1 MDTKIIN
8 SLRNLAID
16 MINDR
21 MMGDAGLVLSL
32 SPSIY
37 TVFSNHLNFN
47 PSDGTW
53 INRDRFILGEG
64 LASSLLYSTLFYSGY
79 DIPLDSLKKYGRA
92 NSKLPLYPERNLK
105 IGVEA
110 SIGDSPVSL
119 GLAVGEAY
127 AEKYLEKLLGKE
139 LINYK
144 VYVLVTDNDLM
155 DGSSYEVLSFASRNN
170 LNNLIIIYN
179 SFETTKCGK
188 KNLLLNNNI
197 IEMANDLGFFTEIVN
212 SSEDYTSIDKAI
224 TKAKLSNK
232 PSLIEIKSLI
242 AIGTSN
248 QGSYN
253 GHESILSENDLDL
266 VKEKMNITK
275 VPYHISNSAIN
286 EFQSKIDARISPIY
300 NEWVSTYN
308 NIISRDEN
316 KKNLVSLLEEEN
328 HKMSLKNIK
337 ISFEEFMREDLRE
350 TNNNLMNAIAKEFP
364 LLIGGS
370 LFNKDS
376 KISLENE
383 NKNIYYNLS
392 PKGTALIT
400 NGLALGGLKPFIC
413 ANLSDSL
420 DMLSSI
426 KLSSTSKE
434 NVTYIF
440 VNDTVFTDKYSKISS
455 PTFELGILRSIPD
468 ITLFRPA
475 DVNELVGAWDY
486 IMNKKGTNILVLTSD
501 FKGILTSTSKELT
514 TKGAYIVKKEMGRLS
529 GILVSSGTEL
539 ETTLRLSEELES
551 LGIFTRVVSMPSFN
565 LYTLLAKE
573 IKEELFPVGAKVVVI
588 EPSIDANY
596 NKLVYSEKY
605 LINLKD
611 YLDAGTK
618 KELISKTNFN
628 LENLI
633 ENVERL
639 LK

>member
-8 SLRNLAID
+8 SLRSLAID

-37 TVFSNHLNFN
+37 TIFSNHLNFN
-47 PSDGTW
+47 PGDGTW
-53 INRDRFILGEG
+53 INRDRFVLGEG

-79 DIPLDSLKKYGRA
+79 DISLDSLKKYGRL

-110 SIGDSPVSL
+110 SIGDLPVSL

-139 LINYK
+139 LIDYK

-188 KNLLLNNNI
+188 KKEFLNNDILSMVN
-197 IEMANDLGFFTEIVN
+197 ELGFFTEVVN
-212 SSEDYTSIDKAI
+212 SSEDYISIDKAI
-224 TKAKLSNK
+224 AKAKLSNK
-232 PSLIEIKSLI
+232 PSFIEIKSLI

-253 GHESILSENDLDL
+253 GHENVLSVNDLEL
-266 VKEKMNITK
+266 VKEKMNITQ

-286 EFQSKIDARISPIY
+286 EFQSKIDSRISPIY
-300 NEWVSTYN
+300 NRWVSTYN
-308 NIISRDEN
+308 DIISRDDI
-316 KKNLVSLLEEEN
+316 KKNLISLLEEDN
-328 HKMSLKNIK
+328 HKMNLKNIK
-337 ISFEEFMREDLRE
+337 ISFEEFMKEDLRE

-370 LFNKDS
+370 LFNNDS
-376 KISLENE
+376 KISLEDD
-383 NKNIYYNLS
+383 NKNIYFSLS
-392 PKGTALIT
+392 PKGTSLIT
-400 NGLALGGLKPFIC
+400 NGLALGGLKPFVC
-413 ANLSDSL
+413 ANLGDSL
-420 DMLSSI
+420 DMLSTI
-426 KLSSTSKE
+426 KLSSTLKE
-434 NVTYIF
+434 NITYIF
-440 VNDTVFTDKYSKISS
+440 INDTIYTNKYSKISS
-455 PTFELGILRSIPD
+455 PTFELGILRSIPN

-475 DVNELVGAWDY
+475 DVNELVGSWDY

-501 FKGILTSTSKELT
+501 FKGILNNTSKELT

-529 GILVSSGTEL
+529 GVLVSSGAEL
-539 ETTLRLSEELES
+539 ETTLRLSEELEG

-565 LYTLLAKE
+565 LYTFLTKE
-573 IKEELFPVGAKVVVI
+573 TKEELFPVGAKVIVI

-611 YLDAGTK
+611 YMESATK
-618 KELISKTNFN
+618 KELIDITHFN
-628 LENLI
+628 LEDLI
-633 ENVERL
+633 ENIQKL